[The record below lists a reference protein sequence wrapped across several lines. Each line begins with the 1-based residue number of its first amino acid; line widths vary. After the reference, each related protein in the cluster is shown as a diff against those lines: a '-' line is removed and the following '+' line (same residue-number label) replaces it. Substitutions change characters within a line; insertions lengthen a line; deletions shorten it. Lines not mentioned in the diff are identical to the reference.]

1 MQSIEFES
9 KIHNGIIH
17 LPSECHQWAE
27 KLVRVIVIEKDIST
41 TTLKRCRSPHPAIA
55 GKGKT
60 IGDLIEPVVD
70 ENDWECLK

>member
-27 KLVRVIVIEKDIST
+27 KLVRVIVIEKDSST